1 MYPLQLSC
9 KNRKCKDHQPILV
22 SNENNRI
29 KMDINVLSKPKRKEV
44 AIASR
49 KSKMLGKTNVIATE
63 KAFDNI
69 ISNEG
74 KLS

>member
-1 MYPLQLSC
+1 
-9 KNRKCKDHQPILV
+9 
-22 SNENNRI
+22 
-29 KMDINVLSKPKRKEV
+29 MDINVLSKPKRKEV

-63 KAFDNI
+63 KTFDNI

-74 KLS
+74 KLSQEKLIE

>member
-1 MYPLQLSC
+1 
-9 KNRKCKDHQPILV
+9 
-22 SNENNRI
+22 
-29 KMDINVLSKPKRKEV
+29 MDINVLSKPKIKEV